1 MLRTASFC
9 LRRSLLVRSASY
21 SVRAEVLAMERRRC
35 AAPAPCV
42 KSMLLL
48 LVLVWG
54 NEAMNSVLLRVGKVK
69 LGDDGSVGRAL
80 ALDAGVVPGAG
91 AEVLM
96 INAGLATGGRGGNG
110 LAGVL
115 MLVAA
120 YAHTCFTAVV
130 GGVIRRGLGGDSRS
144 VGSPPCRMVVSW
156 LSTGLDSVVG
166 DATLGSSTTS
176 MLSDTLVAVTGSICC
191 AALNGAPGCSTSSE
205 FGGGDELISSPR
217 RLLRLSPCAAA
228 VAAASSLTGWWS
240 PDWLEFPGCPMM

>member
-69 LGDDGSVGRAL
+69 LGDDGSFGRAL
-80 ALDAGVVPGAG
+80 ALNAGVEPGAG

-96 INAGLATGGRGGNG
+96 INAGLATGCRGGNG

-120 YAHTCFTAVV
+120 YAHTCFTAIV
-130 GGVIRRGLGGDSRS
+130 GGVIGSGLGGDSRS
-144 VGSPPCRMVVSW
+144 VGSPPCRMVSW

-166 DATLGSSTTS
+166 DATLEASTTS

-191 AALNGAPGCSTSSE
+191 AALNGAPGCPTSSE
-205 FGGGDELISSPR
+205 FEGGDELISSPR

-228 VAAASSLTGWWS
+228 VAAALLAGWWS